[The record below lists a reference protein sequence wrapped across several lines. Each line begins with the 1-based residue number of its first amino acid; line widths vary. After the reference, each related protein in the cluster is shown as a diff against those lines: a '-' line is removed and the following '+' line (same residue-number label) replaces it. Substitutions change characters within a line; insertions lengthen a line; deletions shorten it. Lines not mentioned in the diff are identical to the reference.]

1 MLGGALLNFAIQTA
15 HDAGR
20 ILAERFGRNIEISHK
35 GEIDLVTEADLAAEH
50 LIIERIRSYYP
61 RHAILAEEARPLT
74 EYLSG
79 LTGVIDSTIEP
90 RTGHQPSPYS
100 MALAD
105 KFARQ
110 GLKMP

>member
-1 MLGGALLNFAIQTA
+1 MSQMLELPDEVFQ
-15 HDAGR
+15 
-20 ILAERFGRNIEISHK
+20 
-35 GEIDLVTEADLAAEH
+35 VLAAKARACGLTPAEW
-50 LIIERIRSYYP
+50 
-61 RHAILAEEARPLT
+61 LAMRLHVSETEEARPLT